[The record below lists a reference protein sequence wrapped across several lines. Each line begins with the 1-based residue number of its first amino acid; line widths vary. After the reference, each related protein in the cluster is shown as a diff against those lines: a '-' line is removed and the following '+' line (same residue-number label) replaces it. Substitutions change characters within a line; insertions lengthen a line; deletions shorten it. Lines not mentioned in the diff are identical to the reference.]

1 MSSKW
6 KDTDYLFISTRL
18 RALESKMLTRERME
32 RMLEARSNEDA
43 VKVLAECGYDGLEP
57 LTSASL
63 EQSLKKSREETFA
76 ELAELS
82 PNGRIVDVFRMKYD
96 YHNAKAL
103 VKCAATGE
111 DPSRLLM
118 DAGRV
123 APDLFR
129 DAIRKG
135 ELGELSEALQAAIPQ
150 AQDVLS
156 STGDP
161 QRSDFVLDRAYYQEL
176 TETAQASGSDFLQE
190 YVRLLIDSANLRSAV
205 RSIRMK
211 KNLEFLGDVLVEG
224 GDIDRSQISGA
235 VTSGSKLEPVF
246 AGPLQEA
253 AALGDTAALGG
264 SQTAFEKACDDAVN
278 KLLQRSRMIPF
289 GDGVLVS
296 YAAARENDITAAR
309 IILSGRL
316 SGVPT
321 TSIRERLREAY
332 V

>member
-111 DPSRLLM
+111 DPARLLM

-123 APDLFR
+123 APDEFR

-135 ELGELSEALQAAIPQ
+135 ELGELPKALQTAIPQ

-161 QRSDFVLDRAYYQEL
+161 QL
-176 TETAQASGSDFLQE
+176 
-190 YVRLLIDSANLRSAV
+190 
-205 RSIRMK
+205 K